1 MRYLAAFALAFL
13 SGKANPSAADVKKIL
28 TAAGADIDESKIK
41 AICDALG
48 GQDIAALVADKVASM
63 ASIPSGAGAAG
74 ASSGAAEAKVEEAAP
89 VEEEEE
95 EEDDFGFD
103 LFG

>member
-28 TAAGADIDESKIK
+28 TASGAEIDESKIK
-41 AICDALG
+41 AICEALN
-48 GQDIAALVADKVASM
+48 GQDIAAVVAEKLASM
-63 ASIPSGAGAAG
+63 ANIPSGAGPAAG
-74 ASSGAAEAKVEEAAP
+74 TAGAAETKAEEAAP

>member
-13 SGKANPSAADVKKIL
+13 SGKANPTAADVKAIL
-28 TAAGADIDESKIK
+28 TAAGAEVDDSKIS
-41 AICDALG
+41 AICDALK
-48 GQDIAALVADKVASM
+48 GQEVSSLVAEKLASM
-63 ASIPSGAGAAG
+63 ANVPTGAAV
-74 ASSGAAEAKVEEAAP
+74 ASSSGPAETKAEAAP

>member
-28 TAAGADIDESKIK
+28 TAAGADIDESKLK

-48 GQDIAALVADKVASM
+48 G
-63 ASIPSGAGAAG
+63 
-74 ASSGAAEAKVEEAAP
+74 
-89 VEEEEE
+89 
-95 EEDDFGFD
+95 
-103 LFG
+103 